1 MYEIT
6 FLDFSLFDLCP
17 KMLKGSRFQ
26 IGIQKIESRYFVDLV
41 EDGTKF
47 EHLLRQGQ
55 LQLLYL
61 SLIEITHRGLKLE
74 IRILVLYGLPNLYLK
89 NPKKIQRNLFLFFP
103 IEK

>member
-1 MYEIT
+1 
-6 FLDFSLFDLCP
+6 
-17 KMLKGSRFQ
+17 MLKGSRFQ

-89 NPKKIQRNLFLFFP
+89 NPKKIQRNLGFFQ
-103 IEK
+103 